1 VSSFSFLF
9 AVLPAGTLLKVAE
22 VGAGRSH
29 EDEIRSKKDAET
41 PAITY
46 VCAAVFVA
54 LGCCDRVY
62 PSQGSE
68 AE

>member
-22 VGAGRSH
+22 AGAGRSH